1 MLGATIVVN
10 HEAHLITI
18 HPLLATTSSSVAHY
32 DAVKV
37 GGGAHSIRVRCA
49 RESPL
54 VDRHVERI
62 EDELR
67 AQVGRH
73 GPAHGHRHAG
83 LVSGGARYGAREEG
97 ELLLHTP
104 FPIPV
109 LRLPAVISF
118 GVFPYI

>member
-1 MLGATIVVN
+1 MMDHVLPA
-10 HEAHLITI
+10 
-18 HPLLATTSSSVAHY
+18 
-32 DAVKV
+32 
-37 GGGAHSIRVRCA
+37 
-49 RESPL
+49 PL
-54 VDRHVERI
+54 VDRYVERI

-83 LVSGGARYGAREEG
+83 LVSVGGEVRRPGREEG